1 MMFPPRRSALLLA
14 LTFVLPLLGCASTP
28 QAPPSGRSDADLSL
42 YRGVIARVRESYVE
56 PVGEDKLIEN
66 SLKGML
72 TGLDPHSDYMTES
85 EYQDM
90 LDDNSGEFA
99 GIGAE
104 LTRDD
109 NRPKVITPI
118 EDTPAARAGIKPG
131 DVILKING
139 KVTDGLSLKDVVDQ
153 LRGPAGST
161 VDISIGRREEKPFTV
176 ALTRAIIHVA
186 SVKWQLKP
194 DRIGYARVTTF
205 AEKTQQELTSAI
217 DTMKHQAGGELTGFV
232 LDLRNDPGG
241 LLDEAVR
248 VSGDFLDGG
257 IVVSTHGRDED
268 DDHIYHAPPSGDR
281 LKGAPVV
288 VLINGSSASASEIVA
303 GALQDRQRA
312 TVIGTKSFGKGSV
325 QTIIPLDGRGAL
337 RLTTARYY
345 TPSGRSIQAQGIV
358 PDVMVTAPKNQV
370 SAEAEILHEAD
381 LRGALDTGGAAA
393 GARAAARPSTPRG
406 GDDSSDDDGS
416 IDPTII
422 GSAQDFQLT
431 RALAAVH
438 DLVHRSVARTQTPVP
453 GSR

>member
-1 MMFPPRRSALLLA
+1 MKRRDPVPSPSTMMFPPRRSALLLA

-28 QAPPSGRSDADLSL
+28 QSPPSGLSDADLSL

-217 DTMKHQAGGELTGFV
+217 DTMKHQAGGELAGFV

-257 IVVSTHGRDED
+257 IVVSTHGRDEE

-325 QTIIPLDGRGAL
+325 QTIIPLDGHGAL
-337 RLTTARYY
+337 TVL
-345 TPSGRSIQAQGIV
+345 
-358 PDVMVTAPKNQV
+358 
-370 SAEAEILHEAD
+370 
-381 LRGALDTGGAAA
+381 
-393 GARAAARPSTPRG
+393 
-406 GDDSSDDDGS
+406 
-416 IDPTII
+416 
-422 GSAQDFQLT
+422 
-431 RALAAVH
+431 
-438 DLVHRSVARTQTPVP
+438 
-453 GSR
+453 